1 MKLETPLDKHEE
13 IGFVDDFF
21 LCYERNFMRIF
32 VQGSGNANSCKKCE
46 IFDQFNN
53 VVWSTDECGGEV
65 YNMELRAKAEAYD
78 YGCDHTLRC
87 NSYKK

>member
-1 MKLETPLDKHEE
+1 MKRSALLVILLFTISFSSCGYLFRELVTPN
-13 IGFVDDFF
+13 
-21 LCYERNFMRIF
+21 R
-32 VQGSGNANSCKKCE
+32 CKKCE

>member
-1 MKLETPLDKHEE
+1 MKKSALLVILFFSICLNSCGYLFRELATPN
-13 IGFVDDFF
+13 
-21 LCYERNFMRIF
+21 R
-32 VQGSGNANSCKKCE
+32 CKKCE

-65 YNMELRAKAEAYD
+65 YNMELRAKAEAYE
-78 YGCDHTLRC
+78 YGCNHTLRC

>member
-1 MKLETPLDKHEE
+1 MKELALLMIFFFVMSVTSCGYLFREVVTP
-13 IGFVDDFF
+13 
-21 LCYERNFMRIF
+21 
-32 VQGSGNANSCKKCE
+32 NSCKKCE

>member
-1 MKLETPLDKHEE
+1 MMVFFVMSVTSCGYLFREVVTP
-13 IGFVDDFF
+13 
-21 LCYERNFMRIF
+21 
-32 VQGSGNANSCKKCE
+32 NSWKKCE